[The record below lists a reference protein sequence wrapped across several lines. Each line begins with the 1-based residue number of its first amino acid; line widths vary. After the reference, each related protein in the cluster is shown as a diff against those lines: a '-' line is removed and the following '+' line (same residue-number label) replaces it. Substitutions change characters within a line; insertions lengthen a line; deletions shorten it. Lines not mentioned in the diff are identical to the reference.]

1 MYSAIKTFISLIKS
15 FILASFVPSYTPN
28 TLFLFKENENSF
40 FKITN
45 IEITNNKKIEKKE
58 IIDKLN
64 HIYNKNILLV
74 SANDIEEP
82 LRKLDFLDNI
92 KIKKKYPNTI
102 LIEIYETKPVAV
114 LFKKNNKYII
124 DNLSKLTNY
133 DDNLNQNNLPSVF
146 GKDAEKDLINF
157 INQLENNSFP
167 KHKIKNYYYFQIN
180 RWDLMV
186 KNEQLIKFPSKKRKQ
201 AIQQSVELLNRKDFK
216 NYKVI
221 DLRIHGKIVV
231 E

>member
-1 MYSAIKTFISLIKS
+1 MKKFYKIITLILLLI
-15 FILASFVPSYTPN
+15 FLTTYTPN

-180 RWDLMV
+180 RWDLML

-221 DLRIHGKIVV
+221 DLRIQGKIVV

>member
-1 MYSAIKTFISLIKS
+1 MKKFYKIITLILLLI
-15 FILASFVPSYTPN
+15 FLTTYTPN

-180 RWDLMV
+180 RWDLML